1 MAHYWLEAMV
11 APEVEAEGREASR
24 KGLAGAPMRIT
35 LQGQPPVAT
44 SANPVEELA
53 DLGVVADQHTRTS
66 LVPEG
71 SAAVVAVS
79 QTLEVQQAQEDLAAA
94 VVARMEELPGR
105 RLRLSAVSK
114 AVSVATMAVAELPP
128 GLPSLLSTAL

>member
-1 MAHYWLEAMV
+1 
-11 APEVEAEGREASR
+11 
-24 KGLAGAPMRIT
+24 
-35 LQGQPPVAT
+35 VAT